1 MIRISG
7 FFSKNKIKFS
17 TKVFDNKF
25 PYKKIVNINEK
36 KKFKL
41 IIHSKKNLNFSDFI
55 YEDKEVFIFSFE
67 TEFIKKITNKKLITK
82 SDFLSDISS
91 SIYYDKK
98 NTYFLKEVYF
108 LQTLF
113 IIQE

>member
-36 KKFKL
+36 K
-41 IIHSKKNLNFSDFI
+41 NLN
-55 YEDKEVFIFSFE
+55 
-67 TEFIKKITNKKLITK
+67 L
-82 SDFLSDISS
+82 
-91 SIYYDKK
+91 
-98 NTYFLKEVYF
+98 
-108 LQTLF
+108 
-113 IIQE
+113 